1 MTKGFGFAGS
11 LSYISDMMKE
21 QDKFNGL
28 SKGQVKQIIRR
39 NMITRV
45 KSSKKFTIEKRKKKF
60 GILRKGSY
68 IYGIEIKN
76 KGYEKNRN

>member
-45 KSSKKFTIEKRKKKF
+45 KPSGKEYKRNKKVD
-60 GILRKGSY
+60 
-68 IYGIEIKN
+68 IYQD
-76 KGYEKNRN
+76 

>member
-1 MTKGFGFAGS
+1 MTKGFGYVRS
-11 LSYISDMMKE
+11 LSYIDDMMKE

-45 KSSKKFTIEKRKKKF
+45 KSSKKVYDRKKE
-60 GILRKGSY
+60 RKNL
-68 IYGIEIKN
+68 EF
-76 KGYEKNRN
+76 

>member
-1 MTKGFGFAGS
+1 MKKGGGFVIS
-11 LSYISDMMKE
+11 LSYIDDMMKE

-45 KSSKKFTIEKRKKKF
+45 KSSKKVYDRKKEKRN
-60 GILRKGSY
+60 LES
-68 IYGIEIKN
+68 
-76 KGYEKNRN
+76 

>member
-11 LSYISDMMKE
+11 LSYIDDMMKE

-45 KSSKKFTIEKRKKKF
+45 SKSAKVYDRKRFKRD
-60 GILRKGSY
+60 LES
-68 IYGIEIKN
+68 
-76 KGYEKNRN
+76 

>member
-1 MTKGFGFAGS
+1 MKKGGGFVIS
-11 LSYISDMMKE
+11 FSYIDDMMKE

-45 KSSKKFTIEKRKKKF
+45 KSSKKVYDRKKEKRNLEF
-60 GILRKGSY
+60 
-68 IYGIEIKN
+68 
-76 KGYEKNRN
+76 

>member
-11 LSYISDMMKE
+11 LSYIDDMMKE

-45 KSSKKFTIEKRKKKF
+45 KSSKKIYDRKKFKKD
-60 GILRKGSY
+60 LES
-68 IYGIEIKN
+68 
-76 KGYEKNRN
+76 

>member
-1 MTKGFGFAGS
+1 MTERVGIVNP
-11 LSYISDMMKE
+11 LSYIDDMMKE

-45 KSSKKFTIEKRKKKF
+45 KSSKKVYDRKKEKRNLEF
-60 GILRKGSY
+60 
-68 IYGIEIKN
+68 
-76 KGYEKNRN
+76 

>member
-1 MTKGFGFAGS
+1 
-11 LSYISDMMKE
+11 MMKE

-45 KSSKKFTIEKRKKKF
+45 KASKKVYDRKKEKRNLEF
-60 GILRKGSY
+60 
-68 IYGIEIKN
+68 
-76 KGYEKNRN
+76 

>member
-1 MTKGFGFAGS
+1 MTKGFGYVRS
-11 LSYISDMMKE
+11 LSYIDDMMKE

-45 KSSKKFTIEKRKKKF
+45 KSSKKVYDRKKEKRNLEF
-60 GILRKGSY
+60 
-68 IYGIEIKN
+68 
-76 KGYEKNRN
+76 

>member
-1 MTKGFGFAGS
+1 MKERGGFITP
-11 LSYISDMMKE
+11 LSYIEDMMKE

-45 KSSKKFTIEKRKKKF
+45 SKSAKVYDRKRFKRD
-60 GILRKGSY
+60 LES
-68 IYGIEIKN
+68 
-76 KGYEKNRN
+76 

>member
-11 LSYISDMMKE
+11 LSYIYDMMKE

-45 KSSKKFTIEKRKKKF
+45 SKSAKVYDRKRFKRDLEF
-60 GILRKGSY
+60 
-68 IYGIEIKN
+68 
-76 KGYEKNRN
+76 